1 MRKLIAFIF
10 SLSFIL
16 TLTACT
22 NAKETPHAVYSF
34 YGEDGYFEISNGT
47 IVLSDSEDI
56 FYGGNLRVSPSS
68 SISNITSYKATFYIK
83 IVGQQKTIFANEFR
97 NYSSAELVVIDLG
110 KKVSKHPDISNQ
122 FKNIEEKNAKFWCEL
137 EVSDAEG
144 NRNCYTIVLK
154 LIQIT

>member
-1 MRKLIAFIF
+1 MRKLIVFIF

-16 TLTACT
+16 TLTACM
-22 NAKETPHAVYSF
+22 NAKETQHAVYSF
-34 YGEDGYFEISNGT
+34 YGEDGYFEISNGA

-68 SISNITSYKATFYIK
+68 SISNITSYKATFYIM
-83 IVGQQKTIFANEFR
+83 IDGQQKTIFANEFR